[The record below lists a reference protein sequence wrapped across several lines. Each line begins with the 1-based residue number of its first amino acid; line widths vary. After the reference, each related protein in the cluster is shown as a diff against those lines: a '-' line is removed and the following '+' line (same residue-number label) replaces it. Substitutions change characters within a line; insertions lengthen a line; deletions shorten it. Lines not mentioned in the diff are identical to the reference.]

1 MDDKFTN
8 YVACI
13 LNDLVGT
20 ISNLLEERNSHVD
33 VDEVVKLRAE
43 NNLLRSKVVKL
54 YQEVEASN
62 RRCFVLKLIVLGAI
76 GWCIWVLFQK

>member
-8 YVACI
+8 YVSCI

-20 ISNLLEERNSHVD
+20 ISNLLEERRSHVD
-33 VDEVVKLRAE
+33 VDEIVKLRAE

-54 YQEVEASN
+54 SQELEASN
-62 RRCFVLKLIVLGAI
+62 RRYFILKLIVLGAI
-76 GWCIWVLFQK
+76 GWCIWVLSEK